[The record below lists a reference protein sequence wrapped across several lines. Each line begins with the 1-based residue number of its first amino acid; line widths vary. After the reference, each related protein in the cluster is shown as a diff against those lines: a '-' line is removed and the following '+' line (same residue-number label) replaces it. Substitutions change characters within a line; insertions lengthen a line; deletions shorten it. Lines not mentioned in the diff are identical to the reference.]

1 MHFEDLEDLIARL
14 NEVKWLKFVHD
25 AEAAPLLLLVA
36 HFPVCGLGHVAV
48 EVYCA
53 SAATVYS
60 VRVGHFNTEPLG
72 YGKLLD
78 LLDKMVPHVQLH
90 LFFFVAAGHDLGLFC
105 LL

>member
-1 MHFEDLEDLIARL
+1 MHFEDLEDLITRL
-14 NEVKWLKFVHD
+14 NEIKRLKFVHD

-36 HFPVCGLGHVAV
+36 HFPVCRLGHVAV
-48 EVYCA
+48 KVDCA
-53 SAATVYS
+53 SATSIYT
-60 VRVGHFNTEPLG
+60 VRVGHFNTETLG

-90 LFFFVAAGHDLGLFC
+90 LFLFISAGHDLGLLC

>member
-1 MHFEDLEDLIARL
+1 MYFEDLEYLIARL
-14 NEVKWLKFVHD
+14 DEVKRLKFVHD

-36 HFPVCGLGHVAV
+36 HFPVCRLGHVAV

-60 VRVGHFNTEPLG
+60 VCVRHFNTEPLC

-78 LLDKMVPHVQLH
+78 LCDKMVPHVQLH
-90 LFFFVAAGHDLGLFC
+90 LFFFVSAGHDLGLFC